1 MIPFE
6 LTILG
11 TSSALPTSK
20 RYPTAHVLNVRERFF
35 LIDCGEGTQLQIR
48 KYGVKLSRINHIFIS
63 HLHGDHYFG
72 LIGLLST
79 FALLGRKND
88 LHIYSHSELPEIL
101 KTQLEYLGED
111 IDFKIIW
118 HPLNYKK
125 PAVIL
130 DNGVV
135 SVTSF
140 PVKHRIPCCG
150 FLFCEKPLTLN
161 IIKEKIAEFKIPLR
175 DIQHIKNGSDF
186 IDEAGNIIPNSVLTI
201 RKNLP
206 RKYAFITDTMY
217 LPELSELLQGVD
229 LLYHEA
235 TYDRRLQKRLGETFH
250 STAEQAALL
259 AKASNARQLVIGHFS
274 ARYKEVDLLL
284 DEATAIFPNTIAAE
298 EGMVIKVEGKQ
309 QEIGS
314 PKSEV

>member
-48 KYGVKLSRINHIFIS
+48 KYSVKLSRLNHIFIS

-101 KTQLEYLGED
+101 KVQLEYLVED
-111 IDFKIIW
+111 ISFKIVW
-118 HPLNYKK
+118 HPLNFKK
-125 PAVIL
+125 PAIIL
-130 DNGVV
+130 DNEVLT
-135 SVTSF
+135 VTSF
-140 PVKHRIPCCG
+140 PLKHRVPCCG
-150 FLFCEKPLTLN
+150 FLLCEKQTPLN
-161 IIKEKIAEFKIPLR
+161 IIKEKIAEYKIPLR
-175 DIQHIKNGSDF
+175 DIQFIKNGSDY
-186 IDEAGNIIPNSVLTI
+186 IDEQGKVIPNSELTTLK
-201 RKNLP
+201 RLP
-206 RKYAFITDTMY
+206 RKYAFITDTIFI
-217 LPELSELLQGVD
+217 PELSKIINGVD

-235 TYDRRLQKRLGETFH
+235 TYDRRLQKRAGETFH
-250 STAEQAALL
+250 STAEQAAML
-259 AKASNARQLVIGHFS
+259 AQLSHAKKLIIGHFS
-274 ARYKEVDLLL
+274 ARYKETDLLL
-284 DEATAIFPNTIAAE
+284 DEAVSIFPNTIVAE
-298 EGMVIKVEGKQ
+298 EGMVIPVEGH
-309 QEIGS
+309 
-314 PKSEV
+314 KSL